1 MLKYFQCN
9 KSNANSA
16 DSIQLN
22 SSHNYFSNL
31 ENDFFQTV
39 NDNVASFCVNNNVK
53 ANNENDYNEELDFP
67 ITVVEIKQLKR
78 NNAHGIDNLLK
89 EYVIVC
95 SDILSPYLCKLF
107 NAVLD

>member
-1 MLKYFQCN
+1 M
-9 KSNANSA
+9 
-16 DSIQLN
+16 I
-22 SSHNYFSNL
+22 
-31 ENDFFQTV
+31 FFQTV

-95 SDILSPYLCKLF
+95 SDILTPYLCKLF